1 MRKVCADGYVSF
13 RLRNVVLERD
23 TGTNTVG
30 APVSWTWTAVALAM
44 ARDGSSG
51 GVIRTAVVTK
61 DGVEREM
68 LAGDK
73 LPHFGYEG

>member
-1 MRKVCADGYVSF
+1 MANPSLASRSVLSC
-13 RLRNVVLERD
+13 LVVL
-23 TGTNTVG
+23 VG
-30 APVSWTWTAVALAM
+30 WAAVALAM

-68 LAGDK
+68 VPGDK

>member
-1 MRKVCADGYVSF
+1 LHCSASHF
-13 RLRNVVLERD
+13 
-23 TGTNTVG
+23 
-30 APVSWTWTAVALAM
+30 VAIANAI

-68 LAGDK
+68 ISGDAIPRF
-73 LPHFGYEG
+73 LPEY

>member
-1 MRKVCADGYVSF
+1 MRFS
-13 RLRNVVLERD
+13 D
-23 TGTNTVG
+23 TGTDAVR
-30 APVSWTWTAVALAM
+30 VSLLGMGTAVALAM

-61 DGVEREM
+61 DGVERDM